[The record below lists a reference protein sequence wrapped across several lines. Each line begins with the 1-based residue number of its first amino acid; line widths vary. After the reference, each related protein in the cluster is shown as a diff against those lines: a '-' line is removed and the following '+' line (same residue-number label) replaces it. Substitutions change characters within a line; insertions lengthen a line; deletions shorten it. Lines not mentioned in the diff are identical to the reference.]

1 MTKYLASLL
10 FINSI
15 LSASAY
21 AATPIQHDAEHYV
34 LLNQHNEQW
43 IAEDKE
49 IDAKLAEIQKKNN
62 GKKPNIIYILIDD
75 VGLGELGSPVLNNV
89 RGYRTPNINK
99 FATQGLAFSRMY
111 TEPSCTPTRAAFL
124 TGRLPVRSHML
135 EPKVVPVSYTHLT
148 LPTTPYV

>member
-1 MTKYLASLL
+1 M
-10 FINSI
+10 
-15 LSASAY
+15 
-21 AATPIQHDAEHYV
+21 

-99 FATQGLAFSRMY
+99 FATEGLGN
-111 TEPSCTPTRAAFL
+111 L
-124 TGRLPVRSHML
+124 
-135 EPKVVPVSYTHLT
+135 
-148 LPTTPYV
+148 